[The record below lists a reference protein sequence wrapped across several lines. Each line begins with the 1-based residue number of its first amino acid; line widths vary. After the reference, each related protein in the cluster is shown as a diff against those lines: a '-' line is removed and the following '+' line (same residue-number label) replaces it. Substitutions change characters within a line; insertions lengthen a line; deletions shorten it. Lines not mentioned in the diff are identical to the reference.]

1 MSKQKWDDSS
11 MDSEIYDIARG
22 LYDSKVNIKRPPSA
36 AQHSVYTTSFGGPPP
51 CLSQVHAK
59 EKKTRPYS
67 AKGRITSEVVGKPR
81 LPWRPFSGHAA
92 LNRPTFLADD
102 NYDTNVNKKVQLI
115 NINTASQ
122 EQGPLSDVT
131 ALPKVYH
138 NRSLPKSLLSL
149 SKWLTD
155 DIPDDWP
162 SCYQPQHS
170 FVFLPCVNTGECDGL
185 PGVPPVQQPEDSLI
199 YNPAPQIK
207 KYKPPKPRFK
217 HFYDGED
224 KERKQCCHKGS
235 GLNQVPSHA
244 VGVIDDRYKGMRT
257 VDIIRQ
263 EIQDLERLLEG
274 IGNPTGSSVVV
285 RYQHDINHLRN
296 MLQTTLDGYE
306 LDDNTPRCLTPVA
319 VCFQEDLIRYPDEHE
334 QIFKTIKQ
342 RRDQCVQELAD
353 VEHEIMENDT

>member
-1 MSKQKWDDSS
+1 M
-11 MDSEIYDIARG
+11 
-22 LYDSKVNIKRPPSA
+22 
-36 AQHSVYTTSFGGPPP
+36 
-51 CLSQVHAK
+51 
-59 EKKTRPYS
+59 
-67 AKGRITSEVVGKPR
+67 
-81 LPWRPFSGHAA
+81 
-92 LNRPTFLADD
+92 
-102 NYDTNVNKKVQLI
+102 
-115 NINTASQ
+115 
-122 EQGPLSDVT
+122 
-131 ALPKVYH
+131 
-138 NRSLPKSLLSL
+138 
-149 SKWLTD
+149 
-155 DIPDDWP
+155 
-162 SCYQPQHS
+162 
-170 FVFLPCVNTGECDGL
+170 
-185 PGVPPVQQPEDSLI
+185 
-199 YNPAPQIK
+199 
-207 KYKPPKPRFK
+207 
-217 HFYDGED
+217 YDGED

-244 VGVIDDRYKGMRT
+244 VSVIDDRYKGMRT